1 LDGPGATDN
10 ALTFLID
17 EVVLKAEAVARLVF
31 KSVTRLRLWRFV
43 TKDHGYR
50 RSDKDL
56 IDMAS
61 DCGFKLVAQENYDF
75 TAELMRSSIFARIM
89 RIVPITKVFF
99 RWLGRSA
106 PYTRMYHFQAKNEGI
121 SNSGSER

>member
-1 LDGPGATDN
+1 M
-10 ALTFLID
+10 
-17 EVVLKAEAVARLVF
+17 
-31 KSVTRLRLWRFV
+31 TRLRLWRFV

-99 RWLGRSA
+99 QWLGRSA
-106 PYTRMYHFQAKNEGI
+106 PYTRMYRFQAKNEGI